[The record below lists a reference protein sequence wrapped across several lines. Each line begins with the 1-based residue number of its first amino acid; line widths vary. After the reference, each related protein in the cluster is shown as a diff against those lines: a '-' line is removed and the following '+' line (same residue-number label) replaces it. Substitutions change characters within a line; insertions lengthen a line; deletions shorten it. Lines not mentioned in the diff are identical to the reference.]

1 MAHTTQTTT
10 TLTKLDQV
18 ERFLIGTI
26 TVLILA
32 WRTAGYLWQ
41 AAQALA
47 TTYVTA
53 WQQVSAELTQLLPEP
68 ALAAT
73 PAAPK
78 TTTTKTPQAAP
89 QPRPGARKRPATKTT
104 KTKTTAQAR
113 PTLTA
118 VDSAADVLA
127 PAA

>member
-1 MAHTTQTTT
+1 MAHTTTQS
-10 TLTKLDQV
+10 TKLDQV
-18 ERFLIGTI
+18 ERFLIGAI

-32 WRTAGYLWQ
+32 WRTAGYIAQ

-47 TTYVTA
+47 ATYVTA

-78 TTTTKTPQAAP
+78 TTTTKTPQVAP
-89 QPRPGARKRPATKTT
+89 QPRAGARKRPAT

>member
-1 MAHTTQTTT
+1 MAHTTTTQAT
-10 TLTKLDQV
+10 PTKLDQV

-26 TVLILA
+26 TALILA

-47 TTYVTA
+47 ATYVTA

-89 QPRPGARKRPATKTT
+89 QPRPGARQRPATKTT
-104 KTKTTAQAR
+104 KTKTTAR